1 MATVLDRETRCYLRA
16 ELAGVVA
23 ALLVFSVLLA
33 APMLGRQAD
42 RLLSEPGETTM
53 EDAMTIK

>member
-1 MATVLDRETRCYLRA
+1 MLDPETRCYLRA
-16 ELAGVVA
+16 EGIGMAVAFALA
-23 ALLVFSVLLA
+23 VLLLL
-33 APMLGRQAD
+33 APLLGRQAD